1 MNKFKT
7 FLSNYSVSIGACV
20 LMVAILGIWHV
31 FASPTKTTIGDN
43 VHVVGGLNVVGNVGI
58 GTTSPGVALDV
69 VGKISARHS
78 GDNSYF
84 TVQGDWNRQTGI
96 IISKSS
102 STAGTTTDPRWV
114 IYQGGNTDTLYFY
127 GNSGESAVS
136 AMTLLTNGNVGIGTT
151 NPQAKLD
158 VDGGDNSFA
167 WGGDHSGTGYIR
179 IGDLQIVWGSTS
191 ITGQG
196 TYENSKTI
204 TYPASF
210 SSTPLVTTTM
220 QDAYR
225 GGSAQW
231 STNAHAVTTSGAR
244 LSLAYWNGAYSGTY
258 TVAYIAI
265 GTWQ

>member
-1 MNKFKT
+1 MSKFKT
-7 FLSNYSVSIGACV
+7 FISNYSISIAACV
-20 LMVAILGIWHV
+20 LTLMLVGVWHI
-31 FASPTKTTIGDN
+31 FANPTKTIIGDD
-43 VHVVGGLNVVGNVGI
+43 VIVSGSLGVG
-58 GTTSPGVALDV
+58 TASPQARLDV
-69 VGKISARHS
+69 A
-78 GDNSYF
+78 
-84 TVQGDWNRQTGI
+84 
-96 IISKSS
+96 
-102 STAGTTTDPRWV
+102 
-114 IYQGGNTDTLYFY
+114 
-127 GNSGESAVS
+127 
-136 AMTLLTNGNVGIGTT
+136 
-151 NPQAKLD
+151 
-158 VDGGDNSFA
+158 GGDNSFA

-179 IGDLQIVWGSTS
+179 IGDLQIAWGSTS

-196 TYENSKTI
+196 THENSKTI

-220 QDAYR
+220 QNAYT